1 MIFRATLW
9 LMAGAV
15 VLHLVLTVLDF
26 AGVPWNPLPLAA
38 LGVILCGLAWRLLP
52 RERTRFPSDWGWGD
66 GLALFALVAFTLVAL
81 TGWIATPDFVY
92 HWGIKGHRFYLHRGV
107 DYGWLARRWNWVLH
121 PDYPNLLPE
130 LFAVTAWMTGGFHVP
145 AMMLVTAAVFA
156 LLLAAVREGLR
167 QGGAGRFTRQ
177 AGLALVA
184 LACGAFG
191 MASLLPGGADGMIAL
206 ALAAALPPLLRP
218 PDSSPDYGGD
228 LQIGVI
234 AAFAAASK
242 MEGLPLA
249 AFLVLVQWGRRV
261 LSERRPALGAALRTG
276 LPPALVALPW
286 LARTVRHHLFLE
298 LNSGSFNPSR
308 AGVIF
313 ATVGEVLRAPS
324 WHGFLLAAFLPPLLL
339 WHRRTRPFATVATLQ
354 LLFYFHVY
362 FSTLAAEQTRA
373 YILSNFAR
381 LGFHLIPASLAA
393 ALVVWRG
400 GDEKGGDKPR
410 PLGTAGTEDQR
421 AITEAA

>member
-1 MIFRATLW
+1 VIFRATLW

-15 VLHLVLTVLDF
+15 ALHLVLTILDF
-26 AGVPWNPLPLAA
+26 AGVPWNPVLLVA
-38 LGVILCGLAWRLLP
+38 LGAILWGLAWRFLP
-52 RERTRFPSDWGWGD
+52 RERTRLPSDWGWGD
-66 GLALFALVAFTLVAL
+66 GFALFVLVAFTLVAL
-81 TGWIATPDFVY
+81 TGWIATPDFIY

-107 DYGWLARRWNWVLH
+107 DYGWLSRSWNWLIH

-130 LFAVTAWMTGGFHVP
+130 LFAVTALMTGGFHVP

-177 AGLALVA
+177 AGLALAA
-184 LACGAFG
+184 LACGAFSL
-191 MASLLPGGADGMIAL
+191 ASLMAGGADGMIAL

-218 PDSSPDYGGD
+218 PDHAGD

-242 MEGLPLA
+242 MEGMPLA

-286 LARTVRHHLFLE
+286 LARTVHHHLFLE

-324 WHGFLLAAFLPPLLL
+324 WHGFLVAAFLPPFLL
-339 WHRRTRPFATVATLQ
+339 WHRRTRPFAIVATLQ

-381 LGFHLIPASLAA
+381 LGFHLVPASLVA
-393 ALVVWRG
+393 ALIAWMG
-400 GDEKGGDKPR
+400 ENEKGGDDPR
-410 PLGTAGTEDQR
+410 PLETAG
-421 AITEAA
+421 